1 MFFTM
6 QSLKPILL
14 YLLNPQGS
22 SNRTWGRKKG
32 LAAKICTLDFCYENS
47 PVRIVANRNCPEIEL
62 AGLTVGPFDEGNEY
76 EVYFW
81 VAKELANAGMVHF
94 REDDMLDATKLF
106 KVQWRE
112 SVQIPGQIS
121 ELPDDFYPKLRRYLA
136 ALKQEATQPEKINEY
151 QKTQHLAKDVVNSRL
166 KKIVALSAAPRQGE
180 QVLKKFSSEE
190 KMLYEQL
197 VKIISEWRDKI
208 LETEGEK

>member
-1 MFFTM
+1 M
-6 QSLKPILL
+6 
-14 YLLNPQGS
+14 
-22 SNRTWGRKKG
+22 
-32 LAAKICTLDFCYENS
+32 ADKICTLDFCYENS
-47 PVRIVANRNCPEIEL
+47 LVRIVANRNCPEIKL

-81 VAKELANAGMVHF
+81 VAKGLAEAGMAHF
-94 REDDMLDATKLF
+94 REDDILDATKLF

-136 ALKQEATQPEKINEY
+136 ALKHEATQPEKINEY
-151 QKTQHLAKDVVNSRL
+151 QKTQHLAKDVVNSRM
-166 KKIVALSAAPRQGE
+166 KKIIALSAAPKQGE

-190 KMLYEQL
+190 KILYEQL
-197 VKIISEWRDKI
+197 VKIISEWKDKI